1 MPYDQRR
8 NAVAN
13 DAKRYKGNVDQELKN
28 CSDIGM
34 KEYEKEEEVVTV
46 EEEQSIAVLSAS
58 ENVHLAQIDTTGDD
72 LTHLQDEAE
81 DAISMSPQEPSS
93 PATDQIKDVSPMSPE
108 EPSSDVFSADEE
120 VDLSSVE
127 INESKDEDES
137 VDEDQSKDEV
147 DDTSVAP
154 ENFFSKEQVVFS
166 SPTEDEDEDVD
177 VEIICHV
184 IDGQEK
190 TDADI
195 VYPVSIKKEPID
207 EEYFPKQGCLPQEKT
222 VAEFANCGPINI
234 ELMPDDD
241 EGCLLAFQ
249 NYEESKGTEMDFDD
263 VDDNCCI
270 LETAGAA
277 ALKKQ
282 SIDEERDGNRAAT
295 QDASTAHHAAT
306 NVNKLCGSRLWP
318 FSSQDDPPYKKRA
331 PQMEL
336 VATSLASS
344 RPNFMPRASNN
355 DSVQVKQIIN
365 SN

>member
-1 MPYDQRR
+1 M
-8 NAVAN
+8 
-13 DAKRYKGNVDQELKN
+13 
-28 CSDIGM
+28 
-34 KEYEKEEEVVTV
+34 
-46 EEEQSIAVLSAS
+46 
-58 ENVHLAQIDTTGDD
+58 AQIDTTGDD

-93 PATDQIKDVSPMSPE
+93 PATDQIKDVSPMSPQ
-108 EPSSDVFSADEE
+108 EPSSVVFSDDEE
-120 VDLSSVE
+120 VDLSSVDF
-127 INESKDEDES
+127 NESKDED
-137 VDEDQSKDEV
+137 
-147 DDTSVAP
+147 
-154 ENFFSKEQVVFS
+154 VFS

-177 VEIICHV
+177 IEIICHV
-184 IDGQEK
+184 IDGKEK
-190 TDADI
+190 TDADT

-222 VAEFANCGPINI
+222 VAEVANCGPINI
-234 ELMPDDD
+234 EFMDDD
-241 EGCLLAFQ
+241 ADQDCLLALQ
-249 NYEESKGTEMDFDD
+249 NYEESKGTEMNVDD

-295 QDASTAHHAAT
+295 QSASTAHHAAT

-344 RPNFMPRASNN
+344 RPNFMSRASYN